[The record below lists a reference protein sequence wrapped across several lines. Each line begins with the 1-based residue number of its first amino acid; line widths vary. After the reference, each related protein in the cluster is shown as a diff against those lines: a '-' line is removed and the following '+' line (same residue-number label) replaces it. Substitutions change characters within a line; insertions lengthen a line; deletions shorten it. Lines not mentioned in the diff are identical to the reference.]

1 MAACLGKPSC
11 YRKTSTCGKVAH
23 PDLENPADGVTPML
37 NQLRCSLLPK
47 PMTQQRKRETRAAEG
62 VPDYYPPFAGGP
74 RLLCG
79 WDSFAPADCTWMELQ
94 ADAGPNG
101 EAVYSEVTVTRKEL
115 LRRIEIAGPKYNY
128 HMFVNQWTSLNDKLR
143 HETFDPNTEIDVTVD
158 WAAGYKMMQ
167 HDNPKCSHGT
177 TCNQYVALV
186 LHSPGERSAEGGA
199 RPVQCDVWRIWS
211 QGKGDAAWHQ
221 FALKSIA
228 QHYKSGSVPG
238 LKRILV
244 SSDGQRS
251 QFKGKLNLGATAELP
266 HMELPLDVCRGID
279 CLCFLVSAHAVRTC
293 DFKASHHGSGPV
305 DNYGKDPRRAMDE
318 AVPSGDL
325 MRYNYEHF
333 SIDALVICRCR
344 LLIKITTTRS
354 ARMELTY

>member
-1 MAACLGKPSC
+1 M
-11 YRKTSTCGKVAH
+11 
-23 PDLENPADGVTPML
+23 
-37 NQLRCSLLPK
+37 
-47 PMTQQRKRETRAAEG
+47 KRERRKVFLAITHG
-62 VPDYYPPFAGGP
+62 VQVGHAS
-74 RLLCG
+74 CA
-79 WDSFAPADCTWMELQ
+79 WDAFAPADCTVDMSDALFSWMELQ

-101 EAVYSEVTVTRKEL
+101 EAVYSEVTGTRKEL
-115 LRRIEIAGPKYNY
+115 LRRIKIAGPKYNY

-266 HMELPLDVCRGID
+266 HIELPLDVCRGID
-279 CLCFLVSAHAVRTC
+279 CLCLPGERACGSYMRPGIGIQVFH

>member
-1 MAACLGKPSC
+1 MFPAITHGVQVGHASC
-11 YRKTSTCGKVAH
+11 A
-23 PDLENPADGVTPML
+23 
-37 NQLRCSLLPK
+37 
-47 PMTQQRKRETRAAEG
+47 
-62 VPDYYPPFAGGP
+62 
-74 RLLCG
+74 
-79 WDSFAPADCTWMELQ
+79 WDAFAPADCTVDMSDALFSWMELQ

-186 LHSPGERSAEGGA
+186 LHSPGERPAEGGA

-279 CLCFLVSAHAVRTC
+279 CLCLPGERACGSYMRPGIGIQVFH